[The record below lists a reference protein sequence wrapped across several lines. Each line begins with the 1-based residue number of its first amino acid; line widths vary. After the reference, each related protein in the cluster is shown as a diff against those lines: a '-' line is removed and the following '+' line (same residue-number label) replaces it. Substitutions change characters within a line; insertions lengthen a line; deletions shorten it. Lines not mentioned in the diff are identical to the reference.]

1 MLLLPPLL
9 LSDAVLLP
17 ALLSVGKI
25 KAAYV
30 ADNTACEH
38 SSSIELQVQLPL

>member
-1 MLLLPPLL
+1 MLLLPLLL

-17 ALLSVGKI
+17 AWLSAGKM
-25 KAAYV
+25 KAVYV

-38 SSSIELQVQLPL
+38 SSSIELQVQLLL